1 MFRTAIIIALTLTAT
16 AAAASDIRAI
26 PENTLFCPS
35 WAEAHEHSLVAFNH
49 WHPPRGTQWKGCI
62 ALKKGEKVDVVA
74 IDKVD
79 GGNEIIYR
87 GKHWFTDGGPFDP
100 PGQ

>member
-1 MFRTAIIIALTLTAT
+1 MLRIIAIAFLLLS
-16 AAAASDIRAI
+16 ASAVRADPRAL

-35 WAEAHEHSLVAFNH
+35 WAEAHEHSLMILHGGRRPYGV
-49 WHPPRGTQWKGCI
+49 RWKGCI
-62 ALKKGEKVDVVA
+62 ALKKGEMVDAVN

-100 PGQ
+100 PE